1 MKALRKGGKM
11 PQSVRSELSNPSKPT
26 GHTMGG
32 KGFRL
37 PRWRRHGGPSAG
49 SDAVAGADRTA
60 PIVEVAPEAPDV
72 PTVSVHSG
80 ATDSVHS
87 GATDETDHDAGGDTQ
102 TGETGTIETIGPQR
116 APRREFVA
124 ATLTIV
130 LSLCALGGWLGWRA
144 VQSHDEGQR
153 RATFLEAAR
162 QEAINLTTI
171 DYRTVD
177 GDIKRILD
185 SATGRFRDD
194 FQNRSGPFVDA
205 VRQAQSVTEGT
216 VLDAG
221 IESVSASGA
230 VALVAVSVKSMNN
243 AAPQQQAR
251 SWRMRISVERPGGDA
266 KVSNVEFV
274 V

>member
-1 MKALRKGGKM
+1 M
-11 PQSVRSELSNPSKPT
+11 V
-26 GHTMGG
+26 HTHGR

-37 PRWRRHGGPSAG
+37 PRWRRHDGHSPG
-49 SDAVAGADRTA
+49 SDAVAGAEATC
-60 PIVEVAPEAPDV
+60 PIIEVAPEAPEV
-72 PTVSVHSG
+72 PTVSVDSG
-80 ATDSVHS
+80 AA
-87 GATDETDHDAGGDTQ
+87 GETDDDAVSDTQ
-102 TGETGTIETIGPQR
+102 TAETGMMETIGPQR
-116 APRREFVA
+116 TSRRALVA
-124 ATLTIV
+124 ATLTGV
-130 LSLCALGGWLGWRA
+130 LALCALDGWLGWRA

-153 RATFLEAAR
+153 RATFLEVAR
-162 QEAINLTTI
+162 QEAIDLTTI

-185 SATGRFRDD
+185 STTGRFRDD

-221 IESVSASGA
+221 LESVSATGA
-230 VALVAVSVKSMNN
+230 VALIAVSVKSMNN
-243 AAPQQQAR
+243 AAPQQRAR
-251 SWRMRISVERPGGDA
+251 SWRMRISVERPGGDV